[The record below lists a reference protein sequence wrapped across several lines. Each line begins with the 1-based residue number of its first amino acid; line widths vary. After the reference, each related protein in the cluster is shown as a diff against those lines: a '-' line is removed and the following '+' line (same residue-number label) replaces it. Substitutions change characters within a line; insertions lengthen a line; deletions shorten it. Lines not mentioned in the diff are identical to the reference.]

1 MPEITLPIPQR
12 KQRTFLPDNFQLTT
26 WESIQPFVENL
37 KKRPIHSAKD
47 LQRWFEDR
55 SELEAYLAE
64 NFAWRYIR
72 MTCDTANEKLVTH
85 LQDFITNIQPKIAP
99 ETNALNEKALLS
111 EYLTDIKAEGFE
123 IMIRS
128 MKKDFE
134 IFREKNIPV
143 ITEIQTEERKYGA
156 IAGEMTVEING
167 KELTLQ
173 QASDFLQATN
183 RAKREEAYKKIAER
197 RYQDKNKLDELFN
210 KLIQLRHQQ
219 ALNADFENFR
229 DYMFAALGRFDYT
242 PEDCFAFH
250 NAVSESVV
258 PLLNE
263 VAEERKEKLELDALR
278 PWDTKVDISN
288 KPALKPF
295 TNGEELINKT
305 IECFTKLDPYLGQCL
320 AIMKQ
325 MGHLDLESRKGKA
338 PGGYNYPLDEIGVPF
353 IFMNATS
360 NLRDMVTMLH
370 EGGHAVHS
378 FLTRDLSLNAY
389 KHPPSEVAELAS
401 MSMELISMDHWNLF
415 FESEEDLRR
424 AKRQH
429 LEQIIETL
437 PWVATIDKFQHWIYE
452 HPKHTVEERKA
463 NWLRI
468 YEEFSDSVTDWTDVE
483 DYKAYI
489 WQKQLHLYEVPFY
502 YIEYGIAQLGA
513 IAVWKNFKENPQRG
527 LQGYI
532 NALTLG
538 YTKPISQIYEAAYIP
553 FDFSKAYITK
563 LISFVKTELEKVK

>member
-1 MPEITLPIPQR
+1 MPETTLSIPQR
-12 KQRTFLPDNFQLTT
+12 KQRTFLPDNFQLIT

-37 KKRPIHSAKD
+37 KYRPIHSAKD
-47 LQRWFEDR
+47 LQHWFEDR

-72 MTCDTANEKLVTH
+72 MTCDTANEQLVTH

-99 ETNALNEKALLS
+99 ETNALNEKALLN
-111 EYLTDIKAEGFE
+111 EYLTWIKAEGFE

-143 ITEIQTEERKYGA
+143 ITQIQTEERKYGA
-156 IAGEMTVEING
+156 IAGEMTVEIDG

-173 QASDFLQATN
+173 QASDFLQSTN
-183 RAKREEAYKKIAER
+183 RAAREEAYKKIAER
-197 RYQDKNKLDELFN
+197 RYQDKDKLDELFN

-219 ALNADFENFR
+219 ATNADFKNFR

-250 NAVSESVV
+250 TAVAESVV

-263 VAEERKEKLELDALR
+263 MAQERKEKLKLDILR

-295 TNGEELINKT
+295 TSGEELINKT

-360 NLRDMVTMLH
+360 SLRDMVTMLH

-452 HPKHTVEERKA
+452 HPTHTVEERKHT
-463 NWLRI
+463 WLRI
-468 YEEFSDSVTDWTDVE
+468 YEQFSDSVTDWAGLE
-483 DYKAYI
+483 EYKAYI

-513 IAVWKNFKENPQRG
+513 IAVWKNYKENPQRG

-532 NALTLG
+532 NALKLG

-553 FDFSKAYITK
+553 FNFSKEYITE